1 MIFELIKDAWM
12 DCVKMLPFLFGAF
25 LILELIEHHAKEKM
39 NAILAKVQYGGPL
52 VGAVLGCI
60 PQCGFSVVAAG
71 LYSGGVITLG
81 TLISVFLATSDEAI
95 LILLGN
101 PQAQGIIFPLIGA
114 KVLIGAVGGYLV
126 DILGQRYKIAKDSMD
141 VICAQCGC
149 RNDEGILKPALRHT
163 GKIFFF
169 LFLFSMALGAALEF
183 IGTDTLSALLLKDT
197 IFQPFLTGLIGMIP
211 NCAAS
216 ILVTELYM
224 SGMIS
229 FGSAISG
236 LCTGAGLGILV
247 LFKMNPDRMENLK
260 VIGILYGLSVL
271 SGLLV

>member
-1 MIFELIKDAWM
+1 MNFEFVQDAWI

-39 NAILAKVQYGGPL
+39 NSILAKMQYGGPL
-52 VGAVLGCI
+52 AGAVLGCI

-81 TLISVFLATSDEAI
+81 TLIAVFLATSDEAI

-101 PQAQGIIFPLIGA
+101 PQAQNIIFPLIGA
-114 KVLIGAVGGYLV
+114 KVAIGAAGGYLV
-126 DILGQRYKIAKDSMD
+126 DIIGRRYKMNKDRMD
-141 VICAQCGC
+141 VICAECGC
-149 RNDEGILKPALRHT
+149 RNDEGIIKPALRHT

-169 LFLFSMALGAALEF
+169 LFLFSMVLGAALEF

-216 ILVTELYM
+216 VLVTELYI

-247 LFKMNPDRMENLK
+247 LFRMNSSRTENLK

-271 SGLLV
+271 AGLLL